1 MDNRF
6 EYGNN
11 NSVSGQNF
19 SNNTS
24 VNAGG
29 GNGESQNFGYSS
41 PKNNSFM
48 NPNGDN
54 FSADSNLDSTANT
67 NNQSFYNQN
76 PYDYNK
82 GPQSAFGKPE
92 EERAAS
98 VDILGLNEN
107 PKNKKKDSKGKKQKE
122 EKGTDSHFL
131 RSLVSG
137 AIFGIV
143 AAAVFIGANHASG
156 LIWNSKRDTKTTV
169 TEQSKGNGTI
179 EQGNPID
186 PSGTSTVNY
195 DVAEIVKNSQTAIVS
210 ITVTMKSQYDF
221 FYETYEQEAEGA
233 GSGIIIKKDDKKLY
247 IATNYHV
254 IKGAETIKVGF
265 SDCEIVDAKVLGG
278 DEKQDIAVIEINLS
292 EIPDS
297 TMNTIT
303 IAAIGNSDE
312 LNVGEPAIAIGNALG
327 YGQSV
332 TVGYISALNRTISGN
347 DNDMTYIQTDAAIN
361 PGNSGGALINAK
373 GEVIGIN
380 SVKYVDSK
388 VEGMGFS
395 IPINTA
401 MELINEIIDGTF
413 GDVYL
418 GIQTVNISKQYSEIY
433 GMPEGVMIKAVEDDS
448 PADKAQL
455 HKGDIIVEFDG
466 TEVYTNKELQ
476 KLLKEKEAGDS
487 VEVTLYRVDSMGSYK
502 KQTIKVTLQ
511 KDTSK

>member
-11 NSVSGQNF
+11 NSVSEQNF
-19 SNNTS
+19 SNNAS

-29 GNGESQNFGYSS
+29 VSGESQNFGYSS
-41 PKNNSFM
+41 PKNSSFM

-54 FSADSNLDSTANT
+54 FSSDSNLDSASNSNKQNYGQNT
-67 NNQSFYNQN
+67 YGQN
-76 PYDYNK
+76 PYGATSNDQNPYNMIND
-82 GPQSAFGKPE
+82 P
-92 EERAAS
+92 R
-98 VDILGLNEN
+98 N
-107 PKNKKKDSKGKKQKE
+107 PAEPSKKKVEKKEKKE
-122 EKGTDSHFL
+122 KKEGNGSGSHLL
-131 RSLVSG
+131 RSLVGG
-137 AIFGIV
+137 AIFGVV
-143 AAAVFIGANHASG
+143 AAGVFIGANYASSR
-156 LIWNSKRDTKTTV
+156 IWNSKRDTKTSV
-169 TEQSKGNGTI
+169 VEQSKGNGTI
-179 EQGNPID
+179 QQGNSID
-186 PSGTSTVNY
+186 PSGTTTVNY
-195 DVAEIVKNSQTAIVS
+195 DVAEIVKNSETSIVS
-210 ITVTMKSQYDF
+210 ITITMKSQYDF
-221 FYETYEQEAEGA
+221 FYETYEEEAEGA

-265 SDCEIVDAKVLGG
+265 SDGEIVDAKVLGG
-278 DEKQDIAVIEINLS
+278 DEKQDIAVIEIELS

-303 IAAIGNSDE
+303 IAAIGDSDK

-418 GIQTVNISKQYSEIY
+418 GIQTVNISRQYSEIY